1 MANRT
6 RKPQT
11 SGAMWTGRVAGTT
24 TSSYSNQTVY
34 RIPAG
39 KRWECE
45 TLAYEVLGTA
55 PIVVRIEDS
64 NIYRVSLDTEVLQS
78 MIEWRDSLDLSNVE
92 LTLWTV
98 DGDVTLTGD
107 ISSTGTFTW
116 TNVTAINLTST
127 EATITGLEAQGITS
141 ATITATATTTD
152 TLTVNSTSTFTWKAT
167 FDDMEAT
174 GTATLNEADI
184 TTASVSGALDV
195 DGWATIDGWLTV
207 NSWDTEVQNLKV
219 NWTSTLTGDVTAQTV
234 NVETA
239 LDVDWATTVENISVN
254 GNQIV
259 TWTSTLNWTTTV
271 NNTLAVTGWT
281 TLQDLTVGGNEIV
294 SGNVTVAWNETV
306 TWTSTLN
313 WATTVNNKLT
323 VSDDIIAN
331 DDLTVNWSTSL
342 NTLETSSSASVG
354 WQLVVWWAATIQ
366 DALTVEWQTN
376 TETLRSDE
384 IVTDELRV
392 NTSLDLGPNGIAP
405 DFVLQSEKNQ
415 PNGVAWLDEN
425 WLINASNM
433 PDPNI
438 SFHYETSTQGST
450 IYTLQ
455 NVPLSDSSIMVFTD
469 SGTALFPTIDYTCVN
484 GVITFTQ
491 MWATESAIIWVV
503 SKWPEG
509 NPSQNPDRSFSVTRT
524 ANGFTLTWNYP
535 NTTTTSLI
543 TADSGPA
550 QLYPDS
556 TVSTCARVFDLDTLS
571 EAQKD
576 AIGNI
581 LEPITSWLGEWES
594 TNWRWTED
602 AYAVLVYAYNHAT
615 NECGSSDVSM

>member
-11 SGAMWTGRVAGTT
+11 GGAMWTGRVAGTT

-34 RIPAG
+34 RIPTG
-39 KRWECE
+39 KHWECE

-116 TNVTAINLTST
+116 TNVTATSLTSSG
-127 EATITGLEAQGITS
+127 ATITDLQSQQISS

-174 GTATLNEADI
+174 GTATLNEASI
-184 TTASVSGALDV
+184 ATASVSGALDV
-195 DGWATIDGWLTV
+195 DGWATVDGWLTV

-219 NWTSTLTGDVTAQTV
+219 NWTSDLVGDVTAKTV

-259 TWTSTLNWTTTV
+259 TWTSTLNWNTTV

-306 TWTSTLN
+306 TGTSTLN

-331 DDLTVNWSTSL
+331 DDLTVSWSTSL

-455 NVPLSDSSIMVFTD
+455 HAPLSDSSIMVFTD

-503 SKWPEG
+503 SKWPES
-509 NPSQNPDRSFSVTRT
+509 NPSQNPDRSFSITKT

-543 TADSGPA
+543 VAA
-550 QLYPDS
+550 QSDAHLFPSS
-556 TVSTCARVFDLDTLS
+556 TEPTCSRVFDLTTLS
-571 EAQKD
+571 SAQMD
-576 AIGNI
+576 GIEETLQAI
-581 LEPITSWLGEWES
+581 LPELDEWES

-602 AYAVLVYAYNHAT
+602 AYAALVYAYNNAT
-615 NECGSSDVSM
+615 NQCGGSMM

>member
-1 MANRT
+1 MFGLWNELFGFPVNSCDYESIECNKSYVPILNWDNDNEFVWSLWDPIEWWVDASNVTFNSMDIQKR
-6 RKPQT
+6 P
-11 SGAMWTGRVAGTT
+11 
-24 TSSYSNQTVY
+24 SSVKKVDQ
-34 RIPAG
+34 AL
-39 KRWECE
+39 E
-45 TLAYEVLGTA
+45 TLMDM
-55 PIVVRIEDS
+55 IEDS
-64 NIYRVSLDTEVLQS
+64 KSAIKSFTFTLNEDWETLEWNIVYEDDSWAEYTKTASINLKDIV
-78 MIEWRDSLDLSNVE
+78 EWWQV
-92 LTLWTV
+92 LTLKDVIADSIEADEWIFESVQSWWLDVTWNAVIQWNETVNWTV
-98 DGDVTLTGD
+98 VM
-107 ISSTGTFTW
+107 
-116 TNVTAINLTST
+116 
-127 EATITGLEAQGITS
+127 
-141 ATITATATTTD
+141 
-152 TLTVNSTSTFTWKAT
+152 NSTLDVAWKAT
-167 FDDMEAT
+167 I
-174 GTATLNEADI
+174 NWWADI
-184 TTASVSGALDV
+184 TWDLNVLEDSETHE
-195 DGWATIDGWLTV
+195 GWEIHSKSLETTEDATIGWDLSVAWNETV
-207 NSWDTEVQNLKV
+207 TG
-219 NWTSTLTGDVTAQTV
+219 TSTI
-234 NVETA
+234 N
-239 LDVDWATTVENISVN
+239 WATTI
-254 GNQIV
+254 
-259 TWTSTLNWTTTV
+259 

-281 TLQDLTVGGNEIV
+281 TLQDLTVWGNEIV
-294 SGNVTVAWNETV
+294 TG
-306 TWTSTLN
+306 TSTIN
-313 WATTVNNKLT
+313 WETTINNKLT

-331 DDLTVNWSTSL
+331 DDLTVSWNTSL

-392 NTSLDLGPNGIAP
+392 NTSLDLWPNGIAP

-503 SKWPEG
+503 SKWPES
-509 NPSQNPDRSFSVTRT
+509 NPSQNPDRSFSITKT
-524 ANGFTLTWNYP
+524 ADGATITWNYP

-543 TADSGPA
+543 DINSSSATLFPN
-550 QLYPDS
+550 S
-556 TVSTCARVFDLDTLS
+556 TEETCMSVFGLDTLNSMQKSTIESVLDSIIS
-571 EAQKD
+571 ELD
-576 AIGNI
+576 V
-581 LEPITSWLGEWES
+581 WES

-615 NECGSSDVSM
+615 NECEQLSQ

>member
-1 MANRT
+1 MFGLWNELFGFPVNSCDYESIECNKSYVPILNWDNDNEFVWSLWDPIEWWVDASNVTFNSMDIQKR
-6 RKPQT
+6 P
-11 SGAMWTGRVAGTT
+11 
-24 TSSYSNQTVY
+24 SSVKKVDQ
-34 RIPAG
+34 AL
-39 KRWECE
+39 E
-45 TLAYEVLGTA
+45 TLMNM
-55 PIVVRIEDS
+55 IEDS
-64 NIYRVSLDTEVLQS
+64 KSAIKSFTFTLNEDWETLEWNIVYEDDSWAEYTKTASINLKDIV
-78 MIEWRDSLDLSNVE
+78 EWWQV
-92 LTLWTV
+92 LTLKDVIADSIEADEWIFESVQSWWLDVTWNAVIQWNETVNWTV
-98 DGDVTLTGD
+98 VM
-107 ISSTGTFTW
+107 
-116 TNVTAINLTST
+116 
-127 EATITGLEAQGITS
+127 
-141 ATITATATTTD
+141 
-152 TLTVNSTSTFTWKAT
+152 NSTLDVAWKAT
-167 FDDMEAT
+167 I
-174 GTATLNEADI
+174 NWWADI
-184 TTASVSGALDV
+184 TWNLNVLEDSETHE
-195 DGWATIDGWLTV
+195 GWEIHSKSLETTEDATIGWDLSVAWNETV
-207 NSWDTEVQNLKV
+207 TG
-219 NWTSTLTGDVTAQTV
+219 TSTI
-234 NVETA
+234 N
-239 LDVDWATTVENISVN
+239 WATTI
-254 GNQIV
+254 
-259 TWTSTLNWTTTV
+259 

-281 TLQDLTVGGNEIV
+281 TLQDLTVWGNEIV
-294 SGNVTVAWNETV
+294 TG
-306 TWTSTLN
+306 TSTIN
-313 WATTVNNKLT
+313 WETTINNKLT

-331 DDLTVNWSTSL
+331 DDLTVSWNTSL

-392 NTSLDLGPNGIAP
+392 NTSLDLWPNGIAP

-509 NPSQNPDRSFSVTRT
+509 NPSQNPDRSFSITKT
-524 ANGFTLTWNYP
+524 ADGATITWNYP

-543 TADSGPA
+543 DINSSSATLFPN
-550 QLYPDS
+550 S
-556 TVSTCARVFDLDTLS
+556 TEETCMSVFGLDTLNS
-571 EAQKD
+571 MQKSTIESVLD
-576 AIGNI
+576 SII
-581 LEPITSWLGEWES
+581 PELDVWES

-615 NECGSSDVSM
+615 NECVHEEQ

>member
-1 MANRT
+1 MFGLWNELFGFPVNSCDYESIECNKSYVPILNWDNDNEFVWSLWDPIEWWVDASNVTFNSMDIQKR
-6 RKPQT
+6 P
-11 SGAMWTGRVAGTT
+11 
-24 TSSYSNQTVY
+24 SSVKKVDQ
-34 RIPAG
+34 AL
-39 KRWECE
+39 E
-45 TLAYEVLGTA
+45 TLMNM
-55 PIVVRIEDS
+55 IEDS
-64 NIYRVSLDTEVLQS
+64 KSAIKSFTFTLNEDWETLEWNIVYEDDSWTEYTKTASINLKDIVEWWNVLTLKDVIADSIEADEWIFESVQS
-78 MIEWRDSLDLSNVE
+78 WWLNVTWNAVIEWNETVN
-92 LTLWTV
+92 WTV
-98 DGDVTLTGD
+98 
-107 ISSTGTFTW
+107 IM
-116 TNVTAINLTST
+116 
-127 EATITGLEAQGITS
+127 
-141 ATITATATTTD
+141 
-152 TLTVNSTSTFTWKAT
+152 NSTLDVAWKAT
-167 FDDMEAT
+167 I
-174 GTATLNEADI
+174 NWWADI
-184 TTASVSGALDV
+184 TWDLNVLEDSETHE
-195 DGWATIDGWLTV
+195 GWEIHSKSLETTEDATIGWDLSVAWNETV
-207 NSWDTEVQNLKV
+207 TG
-219 NWTSTLTGDVTAQTV
+219 TSTI
-234 NVETA
+234 N
-239 LDVDWATTVENISVN
+239 WATTI
-254 GNQIV
+254 
-259 TWTSTLNWTTTV
+259 

-281 TLQDLTVGGNEIV
+281 TLQDLSVW
-294 SGNVTVAWNETV
+294 WNETV
-306 TWTSTLN
+306 TGTSTIN
-313 WATTVNNKLT
+313 WETTINNKLT

-331 DDLTVNWSTSL
+331 DDLTVSWNTSL

-503 SKWPEG
+503 SKWPES
-509 NPSQNPDRSFSVTRT
+509 NPSQNPDRSFSITKT

-543 TADSGPA
+543 FNNQGDVHLFPS
-550 QLYPDS
+550 S
-556 TVSTCARVFDLDTLS
+556 TEPTCSRVFDFDALSQAQLAAIQETL
-571 EAQKD
+571 AT
-576 AIGNI
+576 II
-581 LEPITSWLGEWES
+581 SWLSEWES

-602 AYAVLVYAYNHAT
+602 AYTALVYAYNHAT
-615 NECGSSDVSM
+615 NECSDVNM

>member
-1 MANRT
+1 MFGLWNELFGFPVNSCDYESIECNKSYVPILNWDNDNEFVWSLWDPIEWWVDASNVTFNSMDIQKR
-6 RKPQT
+6 P
-11 SGAMWTGRVAGTT
+11 
-24 TSSYSNQTVY
+24 SSVKKVDQ
-34 RIPAG
+34 AL
-39 KRWECE
+39 E
-45 TLAYEVLGTA
+45 TLMDM
-55 PIVVRIEDS
+55 IEDS
-64 NIYRVSLDTEVLQS
+64 KSAIKSFTFTLNEDWETLEWNIVYEDDSWAEYTKTASINLKDIV
-78 MIEWRDSLDLSNVE
+78 EWWQV
-92 LTLWTV
+92 LTLKDVIADSIEADEWIFESVQSWWLDVTWNAVIQWNETVNWTV
-98 DGDVTLTGD
+98 VM
-107 ISSTGTFTW
+107 
-116 TNVTAINLTST
+116 
-127 EATITGLEAQGITS
+127 
-141 ATITATATTTD
+141 
-152 TLTVNSTSTFTWKAT
+152 NSTLDVAWKAT
-167 FDDMEAT
+167 I
-174 GTATLNEADI
+174 NWWADI
-184 TTASVSGALDV
+184 TWDLNVLEDSETHE
-195 DGWATIDGWLTV
+195 GWEIHSKSLETTEDATIGWDLSVAWNETV
-207 NSWDTEVQNLKV
+207 TG
-219 NWTSTLTGDVTAQTV
+219 TSTI
-234 NVETA
+234 N
-239 LDVDWATTVENISVN
+239 WATTI
-254 GNQIV
+254 
-259 TWTSTLNWTTTV
+259 

-281 TLQDLTVGGNEIV
+281 TLQDLTVWGNEIV
-294 SGNVTVAWNETV
+294 TG
-306 TWTSTLN
+306 TSTIN
-313 WATTVNNKLT
+313 WETTINNKLT

-331 DDLTVNWSTSL
+331 DDLTVSWNTSL

-392 NTSLDLGPNGIAP
+392 NTSLDLWPNGIAP

-503 SKWPEG
+503 SKWPES
-509 NPSQNPDRSFSVTRT
+509 NPSQNPDRSFSITKT
-524 ANGFTLTWNYP
+524 ADGATITWNYP
-535 NTTTTSLI
+535 NTMITSLI
-543 TADSGPA
+543 DIHSSSATLFPN
-550 QLYPDS
+550 S
-556 TVSTCARVFDLDTLS
+556 TEETCISVFDLDTLS
-571 EAQKD
+571 SAQKNTIESVLD
-576 AIGNI
+576 SII
-581 LEPITSWLGEWES
+581 SELDVWES

-615 NECGSSDVSM
+615 NECEQLSQ